1 MSKEVQIIKY
11 GNPLKGADDSVK
23 LTNIELL
30 MKVTAQAK
38 NLAPVAKVNGGFLA
52 GSIMWKVHNQKGGL
66 TEGNDIEYEPKKG
79 EGVVGSNAH
88 YAIYQEFGTRKMESK
103 PFLRPAID
111 MIVFGVSGAQA
122 MKQSCIYA
130 MTQALK
136 AGKTYVW
143 K

>member
-1 MSKEVQIIKY
+1 MSKREVQIIKF
-11 GNPLKGADDSVK
+11 GDITKGSDNSVERG
-23 LTNIELL
+23 NIESL
-30 MKVTAQAK
+30 MLVTAAAK
-38 NLAPVAKVNGGFLA
+38 VLAPVDDGLLA
-52 GSIMWKVHNQKGGL
+52 GSISWKTHNEKGGL

-79 EGVVGSNAH
+79 EGVVGSNTH
-88 YAIYQEFGTRKMESK
+88 YAAYQEFGTRKMAAQ

-111 MIVFGVSGAQA
+111 MVMLGVSGAQA

-136 AGKTYVW
+136 KGKTYVW

>member
-11 GNPLKGADDSVK
+11 GNPLKGADESIK

-30 MKVTAQAK
+30 TKVTSQAK
-38 NLAPVAKVNGGFLA
+38 TLAPLDDGLLK
-52 GSIMWKVHNQKGGL
+52 GSLMWKTKEQSDGL
-66 TEGNDIEYEPKKG
+66 TKGSPLSMSPGDG
-79 EGVVGSNAH
+79 EGIVGSATF
-88 YAIYQEFGTRKMESK
+88 YAGYQEFGTRKMPAQ

-111 MIVFGVSGAQA
+111 MVMFGASGAQA